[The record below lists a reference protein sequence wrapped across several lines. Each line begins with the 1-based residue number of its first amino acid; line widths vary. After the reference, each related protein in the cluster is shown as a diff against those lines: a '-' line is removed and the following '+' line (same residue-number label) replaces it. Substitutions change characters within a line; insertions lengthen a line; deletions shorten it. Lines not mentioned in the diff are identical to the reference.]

1 MLRANAYANSLASKD
16 YKAFWNGINKQN
28 SANSTKHA
36 TVVGGCSGDDN
47 ICAMWHEHFCKLYN
61 SVNDD
66 HSKNV
71 FYDRLANCVS
81 DGKYFQLTVHD
92 VIECVHK
99 QKKGKAAGLDGIPM
113 EAIIYGGHK
122 LFAHLCCF

>member
-1 MLRANAYANSLASKD
+1 
-16 YKAFWNGINKQN
+16 
-28 SANSTKHA
+28 
-36 TVVGGCSGDDN
+36 
-47 ICAMWHEHFCKLYN
+47 MWREHFRKLYN

-71 FYDRLANCVS
+71 FYERLAYCVS
-81 DGKYFQLTVHD
+81 DGKHFQLTVHD